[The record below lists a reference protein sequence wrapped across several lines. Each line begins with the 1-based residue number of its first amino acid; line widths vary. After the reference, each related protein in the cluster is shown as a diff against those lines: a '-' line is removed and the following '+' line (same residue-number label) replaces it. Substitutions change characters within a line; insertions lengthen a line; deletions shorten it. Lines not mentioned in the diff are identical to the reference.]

1 MTSST
6 FVCSTVTENW
16 IVEMSK
22 TGYQGVSK
30 ARTLV
35 SGSIDQVK
43 AGERALHALSHA
55 HLHDDYHAHTS
66 LSPTDSP
73 PTSTKNLDA
82 TCRTDSGLYSE
93 DSERD
98 DDPKTPDR
106 SSDHISASEDDLWT
120 PRRPSGGDSTK
131 DFKHLIRGG
140 TGDSS
145 SSSSPKS
152 HFSLSPQPDNF
163 TSELMII
170 EEGDLPQWKGSPSKE
185 GDLTRWRGSSTKNSD
200 LSKWNGASLS
210 DTFISTSSST
220 AIIEGL
226 EREVLWLQY
235 TLDQAEKEC
244 EENISNLKLVE
255 METQLGDVKGEVGG
269 QRDKFN
275 SLSVEHDRVSPLNSF
290 VSSSSSSSSS
300 SASNS
305 YQTPSSSS
313 SSSLLQKTASR
324 GLNHPSRI
332 LPHSPECLEATLG

>member
-1 MTSST
+1 M
-6 FVCSTVTENW
+6 E
-16 IVEMSK
+16 

-226 EREVLWLQY
+226 ERE
-235 TLDQAEKEC
+235 
-244 EENISNLKLVE
+244 NISNLKLVE

-275 SLSVEHDRVSPLNSF
+275 SLSVEHDRVDREEQF
-290 VSSSSSSSSS
+290 
-300 SASNS
+300 
-305 YQTPSSSS
+305 TP
-313 SSSLLQKTASR
+313 TV
-324 GLNHPSRI
+324 N
-332 LPHSPECLEATLG
+332 TLVTMQS